1 MLVTN
6 EATVQFVLHDAKSP
20 NVRSKFNGTSNS
32 KRTKNWMKQSIISI
46 KLLRINWPKAAQNV
60 PNREK
65 LFKKIF
71 KQTKSE
77 FVVLLY
83 MILYDI
89 YIYMILY
96 AVYIEFLFDGL
107 NLCSDFL
114 TSLEYTVDLD

>member
-1 MLVTN
+1 
-6 EATVQFVLHDAKSP
+6 
-20 NVRSKFNGTSNS
+20 
-32 KRTKNWMKQSIISI
+32 MKQSIISI

-65 LFKKIF
+65 LKKKI

-77 FVVLLY
+77 FVVLL
-83 MILYDI
+83 
-89 YIYMILY
+89 YMILY